1 MRKRII
7 ALVAALALGACG
19 GAKTNEIVLLNV
31 SYDPTRELYED
42 FNAAFAA
49 QFKTDEGYTIKVDM
63 SHGGSGKQSR
73 SVIDGLA
80 ADVVT
85 MGLQNDIDMI
95 AKETGKIPADWRSKL
110 PDNSSPYTSTIVF
123 MVRKGNPKAIK
134 DWNDLARPGVSVV
147 TPNPKTSGGARWN
160 YLAAWA
166 FAWKQFAGDEA
177 KVREFVGAIYR
188 NTAKLD
194 SGARGSTTTFTQQ
207 GTGDVLIT
215 WENEAYYSLTE
226 LEPGAY
232 EIVYPSLSIKAEPPV
247 AVVVGN
253 AEKDRDGI
261 PGVARLAAA
270 QSYLE
275 YLYSPEGQ
283 RIVAKHFYR
292 PADPSKADAADLA
305 RFQPMD
311 MVTADDPIFGG
322 WPQIQPKHFDAG
334 GLFDQIYQPT
344 E

>member
-1 MRKRII
+1 MRGRLI
-7 ALVAALALGACG
+7 ALAAALALGACG
-19 GAKTNEIVLLNV
+19 GGNTNEVTLLNV

-42 FNAAFAA
+42 FNAAFSAGY
-49 QFKTDEGYTIKVDM
+49 KTPDGKTVKVNM

-73 SVIDGLA
+73 AVIDGLE

-85 MGLQNDIDMI
+85 MGLQNDIDVI

-110 PDNSSPYTSTIVF
+110 PANSSPYTSTIVL

-134 DWNDLARPGVSVV
+134 DWDDLVKPGISVI

-166 FAWKQFAGDEA
+166 YAAKKFGGDETQIKA
-177 KVREFVGAIYR
+177 FVAQVYK

-215 WENEAYYSLTE
+215 WENEAFYSLAE

-232 EIVYPSLSIKAEPPV
+232 ELIYPSLSIKAEPPV

-253 AEKDRDGI
+253 AEKRGTLQ
-261 PGVARLAAA
+261 VAVD
-270 QSYLE
+270 YLKH
-275 YLYSPEGQ
+275 LYSAEGQ
-283 RIVAKHFYR
+283 RIVAQHYYR
-292 PADPSKADAADLA
+292 PSDPSAADPKDLE
-305 RFQPMD
+305 RFKQIE
-311 MVTADDPIFGG
+311 MVTIDDPLFGG
-322 WPQIQPKHFDAG
+322 WQQAQPKHFDAG
-334 GLFDQIYQPT
+334 GLFDQIYQPAR
-344 E
+344 